1 MSENPATQM
10 YDIRTRTSQNSD
22 GEESHS
28 LWEKAGHEEY
38 PLAASNR
45 WPRDMGQ
52 AQTKTMSTS
61 RPESQQ
67 TQIERLAVIGLR
79 VADFSHECRNE
90 MVSLK
95 LGLELLER
103 FLPKEPEAL
112 ELICYM
118 KNSEIRLHR
127 LFDDIRGYAGP
138 VHLDVAEEQLSEI
151 WRRAWHSLRSTR
163 GERDAQI
170 EELGNGLDLVTRVD
184 SLRLEQVFRNLFEN
198 SLAACCDPVRI
209 EVECFQAT
217 GNLRSEIRINVRDNG
232 PGLSMEQKQKMF
244 EPFFTSKSNG
254 TGLGMAISK
263 RIAES
268 HGGTMT
274 AGNTGAG
281 GAEFIIILPQ

>member
-1 MSENPATQM
+1 MSENQTTRVDDIPA
-10 YDIRTRTSQNSD
+10 RTFQNLAGDDS
-22 GEESHS
+22 SS
-28 LWEKAGHEEY
+28 LWENAELEEI
-38 PLAASNR
+38 PLGVSNR
-45 WPRDMGQ
+45 LTRDMEQ
-52 AQTKTMSTS
+52 PQTKTTNAS
-61 RPESQQ
+61 RLESQQ
-67 TQIERLAVIGLR
+67 NQIERLAAIGR
-79 VADFSHECRNE
+79 KVADFSHECRNE

-95 LGLELLER
+95 LGLELLES

-118 KNSEIRLHR
+118 KNSEVRLHR
-127 LFDDIRGYAGP
+127 LFDDIRGYAGS

-151 WRRAWHSLRSTR
+151 WRRAWRSLGPTR

-170 EELGNGLDLVTRVD
+170 EELGNALDLVARVD

-209 EVECFQAT
+209 EVECSQAAE
-217 GNLRSEIRINVRDNG
+217 NRSEIRIKVRDNG
-232 PGLSMEQKQKMF
+232 PGLSIEQKQKMF

-274 AGNTGAG
+274 AGNTRAG
-281 GAEFIIILPQ
+281 GAEFIIILP